1 MVLLKQTQGMA
12 AEEAPAR
19 LFLPLDFGQGCYL
32 LYTDPVLNTPL
43 RDDYCNEVEYLPS
56 LNWTNSQGLI

>member
-56 LNWTNSQGLI
+56 LN